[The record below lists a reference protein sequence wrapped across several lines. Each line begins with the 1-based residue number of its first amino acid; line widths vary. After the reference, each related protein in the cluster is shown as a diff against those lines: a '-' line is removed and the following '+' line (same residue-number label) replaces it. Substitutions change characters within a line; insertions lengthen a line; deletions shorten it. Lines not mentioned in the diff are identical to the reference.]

1 MLGNSSWG
9 LSGEGVVVRTW
20 SRVWLWP
27 LTAGERFRKALSQHW
42 RRILVGA
49 FVGWVFAVIGGAF
62 SLASLEFWGVISQAM
77 SDSLGIVT
85 VLAGVGL
92 GALIAYA
99 GRPAQRPSGVIDR
112 R

>member
-1 MLGNSSWG
+1 
-9 LSGEGVVVRTW
+9 VRNW
-20 SRVWLWP
+20 STIWLWP
-27 LTAGERFRKALSQHW
+27 IVTLARLRGAVRQYW

-62 SLASLEFWGVISQAM
+62 ALETVEFWGFVSHET
-77 SDSLGIVT
+77 SNSLGVAM
-85 VLAGVGL
+85 VLAGIGL

-99 GRPAQRPSGVIDR
+99 GRSDQRPSGVMTR